1 MKHRLVRT
9 RESPKNFHDC
19 KELGKN
25 AEARIFSLSQMSKV
39 KRVSTLPWREK
50 MREAN
55 IFSEKFLE
63 LSGACPCRRAA
74 SCQLFFVKS
83 GCGSAMSKFI
93 LPLLSPCTDFAQ
105 EKSRERAA
113 APCKEQSKHNQT
125 HTSLSECLINE
136 NRSKYFS
143 ENIGQ
148 AVIGGDDEAGYGSG
162 KRRKVKQKRH
172 CRSARC
178 RQSQHHVHRSQ
189 SLRQN
194 HHVPHSKLHTMNA
207 SHPHYL

>member
-1 MKHRLVRT
+1 MQR
-9 RESPKNFHDC
+9 HDH
-19 KELGKN
+19 
-25 AEARIFSLSQMSKV
+25 
-39 KRVSTLPWREK
+39 
-50 MREAN
+50 
-55 IFSEKFLE
+55 FSEKFLE
-63 LSGACPCRRAA
+63 LSLWACPCRRAA

-105 EKSRERAA
+105 EKSRERTA
-113 APCKEQSKHNQT
+113 APCKKQSKHNQT

-162 KRRKVKQKRH
+162 KKAKSETEAPLPNSSLPPKPTSCTSRSISTPKTPRTTLKITHDECFSSSLPLTRK
-172 CRSARC
+172 
-178 RQSQHHVHRSQ
+178 RQSHLTSEAY
-189 SLRQN
+189 
-194 HHVPHSKLHTMNA
+194 P
-207 SHPHYL
+207 

>member
-63 LSGACPCRRAA
+63 LSLWACPCRRAA

-113 APCKEQSKHNQT
+113 APCKKQSKHNQT
-125 HTSLSECLINE
+125 HTSLSECPINE

-172 CRSARC
+172 CRSACC
-178 RQSQHHVHRSQ
+178 RQSTTSCTLRSI
-189 SLRQN
+189 STPKTHTYHTQN
-194 HHVPHSKLHTMNA
+194 HTL
-207 SHPHYL
+207 